1 MPKEII
7 ETIFPSYREVG
18 ATIVISLLISLL
30 IFITTRLLPPVAAFY
45 SSLVFFAIGTLFLYY
60 FLKKEGV
67 IPLFFVLVALATMT
81 TDDLGIFGWRK
92 VLVLLLSGL
101 VFDFLTFFFHR
112 QSDDRSPVLA
122 VSFSI
127 ACIPA
132 WVVLIISSALTESSF
147 FEILNLVSLSF
158 LVGFVVSIIISLVW
172 FRIRHLKSIIKLE
185 MYLHG

>member
-1 MPKEII
+1 MVKKII
-7 ETIFPSYREVG
+7 ETIFPSYREIV
-18 ATIVISLLISLL
+18 ATMVMSVLISLF
-30 IFITTRLLPPVAAFY
+30 IFITTTLFPPVVAFY
-45 SSLVFFAIGTLFLYY
+45 GSLVFFTIATHFLYY

-81 TDDLGIFGWRK
+81 IDDLGIFAWRK

-112 QSDDRSPVLA
+112 EREDQSPIFA

-127 ACIPA
+127 AFIPV
-132 WVVLIISSALTESSF
+132 WVVLIISSTLTQSSL

-158 LVGFVVSIIISLVW
+158 LAGLIVSIIVSLVW
-172 FRIRHLKSIIKLE
+172 FRIRHLRSVIKLE
-185 MYLHG
+185 MYLRG